1 MLKRVAIIF
10 IFFLTTS
17 CGYEI
22 MHSKKKII
30 NYDFSIKDIT
40 LTGDSYINLKIK
52 QKLNN
57 YILNQKNKVF
67 DVKINSTSNRTVL
80 AKNIRGDPTS
90 FKNTITINVKIMQKE
105 KLKKTL
111 QLKKELKYDNKLNKF
126 DLNRYEREL
135 KSSLTA
141 TMMDELI
148 FKLSNIQ

>member
-10 IFFLTTS
+10 IFFLTAS

-40 LTGDSYINLKIK
+40 LTGDSYVNLKIK

-80 AKNIRGDPTS
+80 ARNIKGDPTS
-90 FKNTITINVKIMQKE
+90 FKNTIIINVKIMQKE

>member
-17 CGYEI
+17 CGYET
-22 MHSKKKII
+22 MYSKKKII
-30 NYDFSIKDIT
+30 DYDFSIKDIT
-40 LTGDSYINLKIK
+40 LTGDTYINLKIK
-52 QKLNN
+52 QKLSG

-80 AKNIRGDPTS
+80 ARNIKGDPTS
-90 FKNTITINVKIMQKE
+90 FKNTIIINVKIMQKE

>member
-30 NYDFSIKDIT
+30 DYDFSIKDIT
-40 LTGDSYINLKIK
+40 LTGDTYINLKIK
-52 QKLNN
+52 QKLSG

-67 DVKINSTSNRTVL
+67 DVKINSTSNRTIL
-80 AKNIRGDPTS
+80 AKDIKGDPTS
-90 FKNTITINVKIMQKE
+90 FKNTIIINVEVMQKE
-105 KLKKTL
+105 KIKNILRLEKA
-111 QLKKELKYDNKLNKF
+111 LKYDNKSNKF
-126 DLNRYEREL
+126 DLNKYERKL
-135 KSSLTA
+135 KTSLTN

>member
-22 MHSKKKII
+22 MHSKKRII
-30 NYDFSIKDIT
+30 DYDFSIKDIT
-40 LTGDSYINLKIK
+40 LTGDTYINLKIK
-52 QKLNN
+52 QKLSG

-67 DVKINSTSNRTVL
+67 DVKINSTSNRMVL
-80 AKNIRGDPTS
+80 ARNIKGDPTS
-90 FKNTITINVKIMQKE
+90 FKNTIIINVKIMQKE

>member
-1 MLKRVAIIF
+1 MLKRIAIIF
-10 IFFLTTS
+10 IFLLTTS

-22 MHSKKKII
+22 MYSKKKII
-30 NYDFSIKDIT
+30 DYDFSIKDIT

-52 QKLNN
+52 QKLSG

-105 KLKKTL
+105 KLKKTI

>member
-10 IFFLTTS
+10 ILFLTTS

-30 NYDFSIKDIT
+30 DYDFSIKDIT
-40 LTGDSYINLKIK
+40 LTGDTYINLKIK

-57 YILNQKNKVF
+57 FILNQKNKVF
-67 DVKINSTSNRTVL
+67 DVKINSTSNRVIL
-80 AKNIRGDPTS
+80 AKDIKGDPTS
-90 FKNTITINVKIMQKE
+90 FKNTIIITVELMQKE
-105 KLKKTL
+105 KIKKTL
-111 QLKKELKYDNKLNKF
+111 RLEKALKYDNKLNKF
-126 DLNRYEREL
+126 DLKKYER
-135 KSSLTA
+135 KMKTSLIN

>member
-1 MLKRVAIIF
+1 MLKRIAIIF
-10 IFFLTTS
+10 IFLLTTS

-22 MHSKKKII
+22 MYSKKKII
-30 NYDFSIKDIT
+30 DYDFSIKDIT
-40 LTGDSYINLKIK
+40 FTGDSYINLKIK
-52 QKLNN
+52 QKLSG

-105 KLKKTL
+105 KLKKTI

>member
-10 IFFLTTS
+10 IFFLTIS

-30 NYDFSIKDIT
+30 DYDFSIKDIT
-40 LTGDSYINLKIK
+40 LTGDTYINLKIK
-52 QKLNN
+52 QKLSG

-67 DVKINSTSNRTVL
+67 DVKINSTSNRAIL
-80 AKNIRGDPTS
+80 AKDIKGDPTS
-90 FKNTITINVKIMQKE
+90 FKNTIIINVEVMQKE
-105 KLKKTL
+105 KIKNILRLEKA
-111 QLKKELKYDNKLNKF
+111 LKYDNKSNKF

-135 KSSLTA
+135 KTSLTDA
-141 TMMDELI
+141 MMDELI

>member
-80 AKNIRGDPTS
+80 AKNIKGDPTS
-90 FKNTITINVKIMQKE
+90 FKNTIIINVKIMQKE

>member
-22 MHSKKKII
+22 MYSKKNTID
-30 NYDFSIKDIT
+30 YDFSIKDIT
-40 LTGDSYINLKIK
+40 LTGDTYINLKIK
-52 QKLNN
+52 QKLSG

-67 DVKINSTSNRTVL
+67 DVKINSTSNRAIL
-80 AKNIRGDPTS
+80 AKDIKGDPTS
-90 FKNTITINVKIMQKE
+90 FKNTIIINVEVMQKE
-105 KLKKTL
+105 KIKNILRLEKA
-111 QLKKELKYDNKLNKF
+111 LKYDNKSNKF
-126 DLNRYEREL
+126 DLNKYERKL
-135 KSSLTA
+135 KTSLTN

>member
-22 MHSKKKII
+22 MHSKKNII
-30 NYDFSIKDIT
+30 DYDFSIKDIT
-40 LTGDSYINLKIK
+40 LTGDTYINLKIK
-52 QKLNN
+52 QKLSG

-80 AKNIRGDPTS
+80 ARNIKGDPTS
-90 FKNTITINVKIMQKE
+90 FKNTIIINVKIMQKE

-126 DLNRYEREL
+126 DLNRYERKL
-135 KSSLTA
+135 KTSLTD
-141 TMMDELI
+141 TMIDELI

>member
-67 DVKINSTSNRTVL
+67 DVKINSTSNRAIL
-80 AKNIRGDPTS
+80 AKDINGDPTS
-90 FKNTITINVKIMQKE
+90 FKNTIIINVEVMQKE
-105 KLKKTL
+105 KIKNILRLEKA
-111 QLKKELKYDNKLNKF
+111 LKYDNKSNKF
-126 DLNRYEREL
+126 DLNKYERKL
-135 KSSLTA
+135 KTSLTN

>member
-1 MLKRVAIIF
+1 MLKSVAIIF

-80 AKNIRGDPTS
+80 ARNIKGDPTS
-90 FKNTITINVKIMQKE
+90 FKNTIIINVKIMQKE

>member
-22 MHSKKKII
+22 MHSTKNII
-30 NYDFSIKDIT
+30 DYNFSIKDIT
-40 LTGDSYINLKIK
+40 LTGDTYINLKIK

-80 AKNIRGDPTS
+80 ARNIKGDPTS
-90 FKNTITINVKIMQKE
+90 FKNTIIINVKIMQKE

>member
-1 MLKRVAIIF
+1 MLKRVAIII

-80 AKNIRGDPTS
+80 ARNIKGDPTS
-90 FKNTITINVKIMQKE
+90 FKNTIIINVKIMQKE

>member
-22 MHSKKKII
+22 MNSKKKII
-30 NYDFSIKDIT
+30 DYDFSIKDIT
-40 LTGDSYINLKIK
+40 LTGDTYINLKIK
-52 QKLNN
+52 QKLNS

-80 AKNIRGDPTS
+80 ARNIKGDPTS
-90 FKNTITINVKIMQKE
+90 FKNTIIINVKIMQKE

>member
-1 MLKRVAIIF
+1 MKLCIQ
-10 IFFLTTS
+10 
-17 CGYEI
+17 
-22 MHSKKKII
+22 KKKII

-80 AKNIRGDPTS
+80 ARNIKGDPTS
-90 FKNTITINVKIMQKE
+90 FKNTIIINVKIMQKE

-126 DLNRYEREL
+126 DLNRYEKEL

>member
-1 MLKRVAIIF
+1 MLKRIAVIF
-10 IFFLTTS
+10 IFLLTTS

-22 MHSKKKII
+22 MHSKKNII
-30 NYDFSIKDIT
+30 DYDFSIKDIT

-80 AKNIRGDPTS
+80 AKNIKGDPTS
-90 FKNTITINVKIMQKE
+90 FKNTIIINVKIMQKE

>member
-67 DVKINSTSNRTVL
+67 DVKINSTSNKTVL
-80 AKNIRGDPTS
+80 ARNIKGDPTS
-90 FKNTITINVKIMQKE
+90 FKNTIIINVKIMQKE

-141 TMMDELI
+141 TMMDEFI

>member
-67 DVKINSTSNRTVL
+67 DVKINSTSNRAIL
-80 AKNIRGDPTS
+80 AKDIKGDPTS
-90 FKNTITINVKIMQKE
+90 FKNTIIINVEVMQKE
-105 KLKKTL
+105 KIKNTL
-111 QLKKELKYDNKLNKF
+111 RLEKALKYDNKLNKF

-135 KSSLTA
+135 KTSLTD

>member
-40 LTGDSYINLKIK
+40 LTGDTYINLKIK
-52 QKLNN
+52 QKLSG

-67 DVKINSTSNRTVL
+67 DVKINSTSNRTIL
-80 AKNIRGDPTS
+80 AKDIKGDPTS
-90 FKNTITINVKIMQKE
+90 FKNTIIINVEVMQKE
-105 KLKKTL
+105 KIKNILRLEKA
-111 QLKKELKYDNKLNKF
+111 LKYDNKSNKF
-126 DLNRYEREL
+126 DLNKYERKL
-135 KSSLTA
+135 KTSLTN

>member
-80 AKNIRGDPTS
+80 ARNIKGDPTS
-90 FKNTITINVKIMQKE
+90 FKNTIIINVKIMQKE

>member
-10 IFFLTTS
+10 IVFLTTS

-52 QKLNN
+52 QKLSG

-80 AKNIRGDPTS
+80 ARNIKGDPTS
-90 FKNTITINVKIMQKE
+90 FKNTIIINVKIMQKE

>member
-80 AKNIRGDPTS
+80 ARNIKGDPTS
-90 FKNTITINVKIMQKE
+90 FKNTIIINVKIMQKE

-126 DLNRYEREL
+126 DLNRYERKL
-135 KSSLTA
+135 KTSLTD
-141 TMMDELI
+141 TMIDELI

>member
-1 MLKRVAIIF
+1 M
-10 IFFLTTS
+10 
-17 CGYEI
+17 
-22 MHSKKKII
+22 
-30 NYDFSIKDIT
+30 
-40 LTGDSYINLKIK
+40 
-52 QKLNN
+52 
-57 YILNQKNKVF
+57 NQKNKVF

-80 AKNIRGDPTS
+80 ARNIKGDPTS
-90 FKNTITINVKIMQKE
+90 FKNTIIINVKIMQKE

>member
-1 MLKRVAIIF
+1 MLKRVTIIF

-80 AKNIRGDPTS
+80 ARNIKGDPTS
-90 FKNTITINVKIMQKE
+90 FKNTIIINVKIMQKE

>member
-40 LTGDSYINLKIK
+40 LTGDTYINLKIK
-52 QKLNN
+52 QKLSG

-80 AKNIRGDPTS
+80 AKNIKGDPTS
-90 FKNTITINVKIMQKE
+90 FKNTIIINVKIMQKE

>member
-40 LTGDSYINLKIK
+40 LTGDSYVNLKIK

-80 AKNIRGDPTS
+80 ARNIKGDPTS
-90 FKNTITINVKIMQKE
+90 FKNTIIINVKIMQKE

-135 KSSLTA
+135 KSSLTT

>member
-40 LTGDSYINLKIK
+40 LTGDTYINLKIK
-52 QKLNN
+52 QKLSG

-67 DVKINSTSNRTVL
+67 DVKINSTSNRTIL
-80 AKNIRGDPTS
+80 AKDIKGDPTS
-90 FKNTITINVKIMQKE
+90 FKNTIIINVEVMQKE
-105 KLKKTL
+105 KVKNILRLEKA
-111 QLKKELKYDNKLNKF
+111 LKYDNKSNKF
-126 DLNRYEREL
+126 DLNKYERKL
-135 KSSLTA
+135 KTSLTN

>member
-22 MHSKKKII
+22 MHSKKNII
-30 NYDFSIKDIT
+30 DYDFSIKDIT
-40 LTGDSYINLKIK
+40 LTGDSYVNLKIK
-52 QKLNN
+52 QKLNS
-57 YILNQKNKVF
+57 YILNQKDKVF

-80 AKNIRGDPTS
+80 ARNIKGDPTS
-90 FKNTITINVKIMQKE
+90 FKNTIIINVKIMQKE

-135 KSSLTA
+135 KISLTD

>member
-30 NYDFSIKDIT
+30 DYDFSIKDIT
-40 LTGDSYINLKIK
+40 LTGDTYINLKIK
-52 QKLNN
+52 QKLSG

-80 AKNIRGDPTS
+80 ARNIKGDPTS
-90 FKNTITINVKIMQKE
+90 FKNTIIINVKIMQKE